1 MSKQLRDAIDVYRHA
16 YAARMADWKTNEQ
29 QLANAAAVIEA
40 DRQATR
46 AALVAEI
53 VAWLREQ
60 QKNVEQ
66 AREDA
71 NEGDLEWR
79 LLDEHASAIEQSAD
93 AIERKEWKR

>member
-1 MSKQLRDAIDVYRHA
+1 MSKQLRDAYSVWTEAFGAWNNNPESVGASED
-16 YAARMADWKTNEQ
+16 
-29 QLANAAAVIEA
+29 AAAIIEA

-66 AREDA
+66 ARDDA

-93 AIERKEWKR
+93 AIEAREWK